1 MAMNPERPRLRL
13 AALLLAVVIA
23 AGACS
28 SSSPGTQSS
37 SAPTG
42 EATTEPATDD
52 EATIPDTE
60 VDGALQIT
68 ALPGSLAPLAGA
80 FSKHIDVWGVNIV
93 ATAGTDDAKM
103 THAAN
108 VMAQYLD
115 NDADGMPDNQAV
127 VDAMVA
133 NNATLLMGQT
143 PDEFESIDADAVFAF
158 VGRGGQDLYASETLP
173 DGVFDASLEE
183 VHHLILNTG
192 WAQVFPDQLAQARGS
207 AVADAMDIA
216 RGGQFD
222 SIPNPY
228 PDGAWFTYDD
238 STCDYT
244 CMITEYTYWAHTSL
258 LGAQADRG
266 DEIGDEW
273 QLETTEKV
281 RAGDPAVTAV
291 LEDPALGLPT
301 VLPDGHYQ
309 PISGAAP
316 TNSSTDVG
324 VSGLYEAT
332 GNPDADVVVIT
343 AQGGPS
349 TELFSVAGEVAEVLN
364 TLDLTQV
371 QLVSVHQVQTLD
383 PDQFTAQDL
392 TFEQTQA
399 ATADT
404 TAHLSAVVS
413 HFDDQGKTVYVV
425 GISYGAFVVQ
435 ELLATQGN
443 IADGYLI
450 EVGRIDMPEQVWTV
464 FSNGEAAGF
473 VDGTEVVEFSI
484 EEAGMGAGT
493 PAGDRNMARLAASL
507 GQHRYSERLADIDM
521 SNVVYVY
528 GTTDEQVGRL
538 TADEVLF
545 LTSRGADVIEYE
557 GGHGTPDSVTA
568 DAVGRLIDASYLN

>member
-1 MAMNPERPRLRL
+1 MNPKRTLLRL
-13 AALLLAVVIA
+13 AAALLAVVIA
-23 AGACS
+23 ASACS
-28 SSSPGTQSS
+28 SSALDTQSS
-37 SAPTG
+37 SVSTS
-42 EATTEPATDD
+42 ETTTESTTDD
-52 EATIPDTE
+52 EATTLDTE
-60 VDGALQIT
+60 VDGGLQIK
-68 ALPGSLAPLAGA
+68 ALPDSLAPLAGA

-115 NDADGMPDNQAV
+115 NDADGMPDNQTV

-133 NNATLLMGQT
+133 NNATLLMGQS
-143 PDEFESIDADAVFAF
+143 PDEFESLDADAVFAF
-158 VGRGGQDLYASETLP
+158 VGQGGQDLYASETLP
-173 DGVFDASLEE
+173 DEGFDASLEE

-207 AVADAMDIA
+207 AVANAMDVA

-228 PDGAWFTYDD
+228 PDGAWFSYDD

-266 DEIGDEW
+266 DEIGNEW
-273 QLETTEKV
+273 QLETAEKV
-281 RAGDPAVTAV
+281 RAADPAVTAI

-301 VLPDGHYQ
+301 ILPNGDYR
-309 PISGAAP
+309 PSSGAAP
-316 TNSSTDVG
+316 TNSSTDAA
-324 VSGLYEAT
+324 VSGLFEAT

-349 TELFSVAGEVAEVLN
+349 TELFSITGEVTEILN
-364 TLDLTQV
+364 TLDLTKV
-371 QLVSVHQVQTLD
+371 QLVTVHQVQTLD
-383 PDQFTAQDL
+383 PDQFTVEDL
-392 TFEQTQA
+392 TFEQTKA
-399 ATADT
+399 ATAHT
-404 TAHLSAVVS
+404 TAYLSAVVS
-413 HFDDQGKTVYVV
+413 HFDEQGKTVYIV

-435 ELLATQGN
+435 ELLATKGN

-464 FSNGEAAGF
+464 FSEGQAAGF

-484 EEAGMGAGT
+484 EEAGMGAGG

-507 GQHRYSERLADIDM
+507 GQHRYSERLADTDM

-538 TADEVLF
+538 TVDEVSF

-568 DAVGRLIDASYLN
+568 DALARLIDASYLN